1 MNPDEYRNVFITDD
15 LGEYAVDGFTIEIPS
30 DAKYAKVVRGAVGY
44 ACELSGFSPETG
56 QAVTLAVDEA
66 VTNIIR
72 HAYRGEAGHA
82 IRVSCRITPRRLE
95 ILLQDSGQG
104 ADPGT
109 MKSRDLDQIR
119 PGGLGLHFIKSIMD
133 VVDYQSGDAGNQLLL
148 AKNLPGSREPDA
160 QD

>member
-1 MNPDEYRNVFITDD
+1 M
-15 LGEYAVDGFTIEIPS
+15 AVDGFTIEIPS
-30 DAKYAKVVRGAVGY
+30 DAKYAKVVRGAVTY
-44 ACELSGFSPETG
+44 ACELGGFSPEAG

-72 HAYRGEAGHA
+72 HAYRSEPGHI
-82 IRVSCRITPRRLE
+82 IRVTCRITPRRLE
-95 ILLQDSGQG
+95 ILLQDHGRK

-109 MKSRDLDQIR
+109 MKPRDLNEIR

-133 VVDYQSGDAGNQLLL
+133 VVDYQSDDTGNQLLL
-148 AKNLPGSREPDA
+148 AKNLPGSRDPDA